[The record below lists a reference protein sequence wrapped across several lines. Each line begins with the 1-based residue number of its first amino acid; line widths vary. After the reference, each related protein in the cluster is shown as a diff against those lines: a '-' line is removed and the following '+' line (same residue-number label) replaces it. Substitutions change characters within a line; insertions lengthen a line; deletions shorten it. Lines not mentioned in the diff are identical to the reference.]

1 MPARNLRVYFLLAV
15 LLLPCAL
22 AWGSSPD
29 PTMVFAHALRMLSQ
43 PPLAAQALASAQQD
57 PAAYRGQVFE
67 VSATVDG
74 LVSADGDRTALLS
87 VNTLSVTAKLPSSL
101 KDAFWFNSGQTVR
114 VLLCVSPEGTD
125 TSPADLRVLAAAPES
140 DVAVWERRQAAM
152 PSPRTPSPPSRSLS
166 YSRSRSYAPTPGAT
180 LPPGAGPI
188 APLSPRA
195 LAIYAP
201 YRNAIR
207 GMNRHLSEHDV
218 DKITTSVLYFSD
230 HYDLDPRLVVAMIIA
245 ESDFDVYSTSNTGA
259 MGLGQL
265 MPETAR
271 GLGVTNAYDPI
282 QNIAA
287 SVHILRGN
295 LDKYGGAPANAGVI
309 PFDRIALTMA
319 AYNAGPGAVRKY
331 HGVPPY
337 RETQR
342 YVAKVT
348 ALYKKMCGLG

>member
-1 MPARNLRVYFLLAV
+1 MPARNLRVFFLLAV
-15 LLLPCAL
+15 LLLPGAL

-29 PTMVFAHALRMLSQ
+29 PTSAYVQARRMLPQ
-43 PPLAAQALASAQQD
+43 PPLAAPALAGEQMNPD
-57 PAAYRGQVFE
+57 AYRGQVIE
-67 VSATVDG
+67 VSATVG
-74 LVSADGDRTALLS
+74 GVVSADGDRTALLS
-87 VNTLSVTAKLPSSL
+87 VGALSVTAKLPSAL
-101 KDAFWFNSGQTVR
+101 KDAVWIDSGQTIR
-114 VLLCVSPEGTD
+114 ALLSLSADSNASP
-125 TSPADLRVLAAAPES
+125 SDLRVLAAAPEA
-140 DVAVWERRQAAM
+140 DIALWERRQAAM
-152 PSPRTPSPPSRSLS
+152 PSPRIPPPPSRSRA
-166 YSRSRSYAPTPGAT
+166 YSASRGYAPTPSAT

-207 GMNRHLSEHDV
+207 GMNRRLSERDV

-230 HYDLDPRLVVAMIIA
+230 HNNLDPRLVVAMIIA
-245 ESDFDVYSTSNTGA
+245 ESDFDVYSTSHTGA

-287 SVHILRGN
+287 ATHILRGN
-295 LDKYGGAPANAGVI
+295 LDKYGGAPADAGVI

-319 AYNAGPGAVRKY
+319 AYNAGSGAVRKY

-348 ALYKKMCGLG
+348 ALYKKMCGLS